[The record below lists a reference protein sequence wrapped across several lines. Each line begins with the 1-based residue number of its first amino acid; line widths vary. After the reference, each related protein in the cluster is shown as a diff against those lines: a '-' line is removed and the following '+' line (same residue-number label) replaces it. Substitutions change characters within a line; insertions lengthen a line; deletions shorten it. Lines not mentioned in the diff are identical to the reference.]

1 MADGANSSGAGG
13 RLVRP
18 PPTSP
23 LAEDRG
29 GAGTGSR
36 GSMRTPSQLALI
48 EREGSVEARCPKHMV
63 YGPCGGVRT
72 DRRCEVDD
80 RRCPFVDLEVVT
92 WSGPAP
98 DRPKR
103 LTEVIAR
110 DTGPII
116 FTDLRVQPFDRS
128 SIEEVT
134 AVVSADADAV
144 LIGEHHVRPDFPPT
158 LMAELVAAA
167 GGTPWVTLTCRDRNR
182 VMLESELAGLA
193 AVGAGGVHC
202 VTGDSRAR
210 SVRADATQV
219 FDLDGTRLAALAAA
233 FGQCPSVAA
242 TPAAPPT
249 EARPYRLLEKQRA
262 GAQVCF
268 VNHAGGSR
276 AVASFV
282 SAARR
287 IGVTVPFIACVA
299 VVTDAASV
307 RVLERFPGLVLDPVV
322 RRSVMQAVDGR
333 TAGIA
338 AAVDEALRMLAI
350 EGVVGVDLSGSATAG
365 PELEGAHIM
374 AEVAA
379 AIRDRESV
387 SFQATTSP

>member
-1 MADGANSSGAGG
+1 M
-13 RLVRP
+13 
-18 PPTSP
+18 
-23 LAEDRG
+23 
-29 GAGTGSR
+29 
-36 GSMRTPSQLALI
+36 I
-48 EREGSVEARCPKHMV
+48 
-63 YGPCGGVRT
+63 YGPCGGVRPGG
-72 DRRCEVDD
+72 RCEVDD
-80 RRCPFVDLEVVT
+80 RRCPFVDRGVVS

-98 DRPKR
+98 NDPQR
-103 LTEVIAR
+103 LNEVISR

-116 FTDLRVQPFDRS
+116 FTDLRVRPFDRS

-144 LIGEHHVRPDFPPT
+144 LIGEHQVRPDFPPT
-158 LMAELVAAA
+158 LMAEFVAAA
-167 GGTPWVTLTCRDRNR
+167 GGRPWVTLTCRDRNR

-193 AVGAGGVHC
+193 AVDAGGVHC

-233 FGQCPSVAA
+233 FGRCPSVAA

-249 EARPYRLLEKQRA
+249 EARPHRLLQKQRA

-268 VNHAGGSR
+268 VNHAGGSE

-287 IGVTVPFIACVA
+287 IGVTMPFIACVA
-299 VVTDAASV
+299 VVTDAESV

-322 RRSVMQAVDGR
+322 RHSVMNAADGR
-333 TAGIA
+333 GVGIA

-350 EGVVGVDLSGSATAG
+350 QGVVGVNLSGSATAG
-365 PELEGAHIM
+365 PELDGARIM
-374 AEVAA
+374 AEAA
-379 AIRDRESV
+379 AALRDRAPV